1 MRATTTERLPTESL
15 PFSPQ
20 WCMFLQREE
29 IQSIWLHAWDNGFPT
44 VVIIQALSVLSFSCL
59 IINSPLMCLW
69 HRKPRVSAWE
79 KIEREKG
86 RKKRIAGFR
95 VSMQLCVLLF
105 LLWLCFLCVNTKTFI
120 SSACDRIQ
128 SAIIT
133 LCISDLTI
141 SSLIFACSGCL
152 GGERRVLFLSSLFFP
167 FLLASCSWPC

>member
-44 VVIIQALSVLSFSCL
+44 VVIIQALSVLSFSGL
-59 IINSPLMCLW
+59 IINLPLMCLW

-95 VSMQLCVLLF
+95 VSMQPCVLLF
-105 LLWLCFLCVNTKTFI
+105 LLWLCFFCVNTKTAWDLYSVFI
-120 SSACDRIQ
+120 A
-128 SAIIT
+128 
-133 LCISDLTI
+133 LYISDLTI
-141 SSLIFACSGCL
+141 FCLIFACTGCGAL
-152 GGERRVLFLSSLFFP
+152 DEWRRENSSVSLFFSFFT